1 MKFAMQDAWC
11 TGNDNDDLTNI
22 GKEYQDIK
30 KKVDELDRPVARLV
44 VGRIITTLHRVGF
57 CWFYVFAESP
67 APTQSRDHVHHGINL
82 HSICVTATLLSHDP
96 IFSDPDAFFF
106 CSSAARFSFC
116 S

>member
-1 MKFAMQDAWC
+1 MQDTWC
-11 TGNDNDDLTNI
+11 TGNGNAFLTNI

-30 KKVDELDRPVARLV
+30 KKVDELDRPVARPV
-44 VGRIITTLHRVGF
+44 VGRTIPTLHGVGF
-57 CWFYVFAESP
+57 CWFYVKTESP
-67 APTQSRDHVHHGINL
+67 APTQSQDHVHHSINL
-82 HSICVTATLLSHDP
+82 HSICVTATLLRDDP